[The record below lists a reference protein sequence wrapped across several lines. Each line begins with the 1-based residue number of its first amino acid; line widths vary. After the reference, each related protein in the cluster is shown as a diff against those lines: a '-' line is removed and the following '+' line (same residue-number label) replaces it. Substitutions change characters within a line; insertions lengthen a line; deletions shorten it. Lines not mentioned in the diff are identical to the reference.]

1 MARPPIADD
10 NGEDRPDTPAADT
23 EPGPDSTNAGT
34 AAAEPRRR
42 QTPAPKPRR
51 AASLPWLLSGV
62 LLVLVAAGGAYLTWP
77 LWKQDL
83 PGYLRIVLEPVMQAG
98 RDAGLQR
105 RVAAIDKR
113 LAEVESQI
121 MLMRETLARS
131 NAAGGDKAAA
141 ARARLAARLGAVEES
156 LAQLKPA
163 VGGGPRLAPRL
174 DRLQAEVAKLRAAGG
189 DGGAETAATAALAR
203 RLDALDRKV
212 SALAARAGAVGGE
225 SPALGALRVENNETF
240 IALRRGNQALSA
252 TVAALT
258 RRLAALEARPAAPA
272 VAPPP
277 ATGDGGLLLAVGQL
291 RDALRGSG
299 PYTGELAAVRAI
311 GAGDKAVEKAVAALA
326 PDAARGVAS
335 RVALHERFQATTV
348 AVARAALAP
357 EGSGW
362 WDQTLARLSRVITY
376 RRTGTGAADSKGATG
391 LLARAEGRM
400 SAADL
405 AGAVAALDGLEGAAA
420 EEAAGWLRD
429 AHRRLDAEN
438 ALAALTTHAI
448 ARLDAGRAGDA
459 TGG

>member
-1 MARPPIADD
+1 
-10 NGEDRPDTPAADT
+10 
-23 EPGPDSTNAGT
+23 
-34 AAAEPRRR
+34 
-42 QTPAPKPRR
+42 
-51 AASLPWLLSGV
+51 
-62 LLVLVAAGGAYLTWP
+62 
-77 LWKQDL
+77 
-83 PGYLRIVLEPVMQAG
+83 MQAG

-141 ARARLAARLGAVEES
+141 AARARLAARLGAVEES
-156 LAQLKPA
+156 LAELKPA
-163 VGGGPRLAPRL
+163 VAGGPRLAPRL

-189 DGGAETAATAALAR
+189 DGGAATAATAALAR

-212 SALAARAGAVGGE
+212 SALAARAGADGGE

-252 TVAALT
+252 TVADLA

-311 GAGDKAVEKAVAALA
+311 GAGDKAVEKAVATLA
-326 PDAARGVAS
+326 PDAARGIAG
-335 RVALHERFQATTV
+335 RVALRERFQATAV

-357 EGSGW
+357 EGNGW
-362 WDQTLARLSRVITY
+362 WDQTVARLSRVITY
-376 RRTGTGAADSKGATG
+376 RRTGTGAADSKSATG

-420 EEAAGWLRD
+420 KAAAGWLRD

-438 ALAALTTHAI
+438 ALAALTSHAI
-448 ARLDAGRAGDA
+448 ARLDAGPAGDA